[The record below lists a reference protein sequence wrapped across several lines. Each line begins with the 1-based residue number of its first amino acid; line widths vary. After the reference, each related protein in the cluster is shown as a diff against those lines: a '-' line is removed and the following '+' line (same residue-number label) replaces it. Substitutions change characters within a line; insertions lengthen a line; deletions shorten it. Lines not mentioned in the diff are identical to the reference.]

1 MPDVKILKTDDCAPA
16 FGGAMKLVRDSLGVQ
31 SFGIQVID
39 MPPNADAYP
48 EHDHSEDG
56 QEEVYT
62 VLNGAC
68 TLIVGGEEHNLEPD
82 MFARVG
88 PNETRKIV
96 TKDKPVRLLAL
107 GAAPGKAYEIIDF
120 TRAQP
125 QNV

>member
-1 MPDVKILKTDDCAPA
+1 MADITIVNTDECASA
-16 FGGAMKLVRDSLGVQ
+16 FGGAMKLVRDGLGVE

-62 VLNGAC
+62 VVRGAC
-68 TLIVGGEEHNLEPD
+68 SLIVGGEEHRLEPD

-88 PNETRKIV
+88 PNEKRKIV
-96 TKDKPVRLLAL
+96 TGDQPVRLIAL
-107 GAAPGKAYEIIDF
+107 GAMPGQAYEVSEF
-120 TRAQP
+120 TRAHAE
-125 QNV
+125 NA